1 MKHIWCLLRKLFYLH
16 MISNAF
22 KMIKELGYSVHAT
35 QGFLEEDFTGPNIIS
50 DLNSSCLSIQ
60 KEGLKKIICM
70 IQRGK
75 EYAFY
80 YPYVL
85 QISDTRDASLKRLVN
100 YYLRYCCGTDQR
112 ISSSVNTSSHCK
124 ERTIS
129 TNSGSKNKSLNIGFG
144 ENDLIKKWGAE
155 HVLGQCTNTLLK
167 DLHDKDAD
175 LRNSALEFLISV
187 ADPESFTSFSR
198 RIRKIMQS
206 GSLENKAR
214 VLLLIENLLDKNSH
228 FLEEYELV
236 SDVLNIIR
244 VAPFQLFV
252 CGLKCLQSSSIRFVK
267 NDEVVKFFEKVV
279 SRNGHELYYSG
290 LASTMNIILNRRET
304 FSTEEVR
311 ALLEKMKPLLSRDLF
326 TAFCTANVILM
337 LDPNQS
343 QFVFN
348 KLCMYTHCRDEEQ
361 LHLLG
366 FLQEIIQDYRD
377 IKYEN
382 KFFAIFHS
390 DLDYVKQAKLRILWN
405 RPDEFAVKEI
415 LNLSMY
421 PKFKMEVLMFCL
433 ENEVPNALLF
443 KECLESNRDRVENYI
458 YYYRPVSDEWK
469 RIICD
474 EYHAKNFSR
483 ESIFIVSH
491 YFPCI
496 PENISEKCTD
506 MGNLLRMYTSFYLRN
521 IIDKTTLKS
530 YFKKLGQRDA
540 MAKVEAI
547 FLQKLLENKD
557 LKALTEYANVR
568 MGFVTRSRHPRARLE
583 SKSEKVPIEKLRPFE
598 PENKVLLSGSETMNY
613 KNIKDNGEVESK
625 CNSLS
630 LKEMNSE
637 RKKITLDKNENTNSL
652 RPIKN
657 NYDFIER
664 PSYRRF
670 HKTEKVFCLKSIA
683 NIWFTGKILLKERV
697 VFLKIESMARPF
709 KVSSKELMNDKEI
722 LVCDISEYEL
732 GEIKL
737 PQPFNIKINNLYGYS
752 VNLSCKASIEPVEC
766 DQLAFNDMFNGI
778 DDYVILPNTFKANV
792 YSLDKSN
799 FSFGLLGDLF
809 FGKVI
814 DSGIVL
820 KSYNR
825 ELLKTLAKEFE

>member
-1 MKHIWCLLRKLFYLH
+1 

-35 QGFLEEDFTGPNIIS
+35 HGFLEDDFTGPSIIS
-50 DLNSSCLSIQ
+50 DLNSTCLSVQ
-60 KEGLKKIICM
+60 KEGLKKILCM
-70 IQRGK
+70 MQRGR

-100 YYLRYCCGTDQR
+100 HYLRCCCSTDQR
-112 ISSSVNTSSHCK
+112 ISPIDASAHYK
-124 ERTIS
+124 RRTAS
-129 TNSGSKNKSLNIGFG
+129 TYSGSKNTSLNMVFG
-144 ENDLIKKWGAE
+144 ESDVVKKWGAE

-167 DLHDKDAD
+167 DLHDKDVD
-175 LRNSALEFLISV
+175 LRNSALEFLIRV
-187 ADPESFTSFSR
+187 ANPESFTSFAR

-214 VLLLIENLLDKNSH
+214 ALLLIGNLSEKDSH
-228 FLEEYELV
+228 FLEEQELV
-236 SDVLNIIR
+236 SDVLSVIR

-252 CGLKCLQSSSIRFVK
+252 CGLKCLQSSFIGFIK
-267 NDEVVKFFEKVV
+267 KEEVVKFFEKVIA
-279 SRNGHELYYSG
+279 RNGHELYYSG
-290 LASTMNIILNRRET
+290 LVSIVNIILNIRET
-304 FSTEEVR
+304 FSAEEIDTLIER
-311 ALLEKMKPLLSRDLF
+311 MKQLLSRDLF
-326 TAFCTANVILM
+326 TAFCIANVILM

-343 QFVFN
+343 QYVFN
-348 KLCMYTHCRDEEQ
+348 KLCMYIHCRGEEQ
-361 LHLLG
+361 FHLLG

-382 KFFAIFHS
+382 QLFAIFHS

-405 RPDEFAVKEI
+405 RPDEFAVNEI

-433 ENEVPNALLF
+433 ENEVPNAPLF
-443 KECLESNRDRVENYI
+443 KECLESHRDQVENYI
-458 YYYRPVSDEWK
+458 YYYRPDSDEWK
-469 RIICD
+469 SIICD
-474 EYHAKNFSR
+474 EYHAEVLTR
-483 ESIFIVSH
+483 ESIFIISY

-496 PENISEKCTD
+496 PENLNEKCTD
-506 MGNLLRMYTSFYLRN
+506 TGNLLKMYTNFYLRN
-521 IIDKTTLKS
+521 IIDKATLKS

-540 MAKVEAI
+540 VAKVEAI

-557 LKALTEYANVR
+557 VKALSEYANVR
-568 MGFVTRSRHPRARLE
+568 MGIITRPRQPRIRLE
-583 SKSEKVPIEKLRPFE
+583 YKSEKVPIEKLRPFE
-598 PENKVLLSGSETMNY
+598 PENKLLLAGTETINHKTVKENSETKSVCNNLDL
-613 KNIKDNGEVESK
+613 KETNIESK
-625 CNSLS
+625 
-630 LKEMNSE
+630 KT
-637 RKKITLDKNENTNSL
+637 TLDKNENMNAL
-652 RPIKN
+652 RSIKS
-657 NYDFIER
+657 NYDFVER
-664 PSYRRF
+664 PSDRRF
-670 HKTEKVFCLKSIA
+670 HKAEKVFCLKSIA
-683 NIWFTGKILLKERV
+683 NIWFTGKVLLKERV

-722 LVCDISEYEL
+722 LVSDISEHEL
-732 GEIKL
+732 GEIQL

-752 VNLSCKASIEPVEC
+752 VNLSCKVCIEPVEC

-778 DDYVILPNTFKANV
+778 DDYVILPKTFKANV

-814 DSGIVL
+814 DNGIVL

-825 ELLKTLAKEFE
+825 ELLKAVAKDFE